1 MEKLFSRI
9 VDIMEHFEAL
19 VGQCGENTWIASITR
34 GKI

>member
-19 VGQCGENTWIASITR
+19 GQCGENTWIASITC